1 MRYGNEKSST
11 IKNYLTMDL
20 ELTLNKRL
28 NKTRKIVN
36 LIYKDISLSELKDYL
51 IYTDFLIR
59 LNDQRDA

>member
-1 MRYGNEKSST
+1 
-11 IKNYLTMDL
+11 MDL